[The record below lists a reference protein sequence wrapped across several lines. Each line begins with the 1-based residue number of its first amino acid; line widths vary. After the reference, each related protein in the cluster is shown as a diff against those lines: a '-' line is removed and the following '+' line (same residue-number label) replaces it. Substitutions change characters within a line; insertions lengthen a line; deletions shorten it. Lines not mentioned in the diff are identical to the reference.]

1 MTNLTKKEQQELLE
15 IAKKAIYAIEERGDL
30 EAKDNDSEDFIE
42 TSVWS
47 LKEALEQA
55 YLLGKAT
62 K

>member
-1 MTNLTKKEQQELLE
+1 MKNLTKKEQQELLE
-15 IAKKAIYAIEERGDL
+15 IAKKAIYAIEERGSL
-30 EAKDNDSEDFIE
+30 EAMDNDNEDFIE